1 MTKYKKVALI
11 TGAAGGIG
19 KEVSVNL
26 AKEGY
31 RLGLTDLNQE
41 ELENTKNTIV
51 SFTNDLLTRAIDV
64 TVKEEV
70 LRLIS
75 DVYSKFG
82 SIDVLIN
89 LAGVCEF
96 VSCEELESEQ
106 WDRMLKINLVSVY
119 TFCKAVSEL
128 MKKQGSGKI
137 INVSSSAG
145 EDGGVLVGAHYAASK
160 AGVINLT
167 KSMARLL
174 APHNINVNAVS
185 PGPTETEMICG
196 WSQEMREKMLSQIPM
211 GRIGNPEEIA
221 AVILF
226 LAGSASDY
234 ITGQVIR
241 VNGGLIM

>member
-1 MTKYKKVALI
+1 MAKSEKVALI

-19 KEVSVNL
+19 KEISVIL

-41 ELENTKNTIV
+41 ELENTKNTII
-51 SFTNDLLTRAIDV
+51 SFNNDFLIRVIDV
-64 TVKEEV
+64 TEKEEV
-70 LRLIS
+70 LKLVS

-82 SIDVLIN
+82 RIDVLIN

-96 VSCEELESEQ
+96 ISCEELESEQ

-128 MKKQGSGKI
+128 MKKQDSGKI

-196 WSQEMREKMLSQIPM
+196 WSQEMREKMVSQIPM
-211 GRIGNPEEIA
+211 GRIGSPEEIA